1 MLAAMETAGQP
12 VRMQAEDAADR
23 LLWIGLDN
31 RGVELEVIA
40 IEQPYGLL
48 VIHAMPTFYRRRRE
62 GSV

>member
-1 MLAAMETAGQP
+1 MEAAGEPARIHASDG
-12 VRMQAEDAADR
+12 ESADR

-48 VIHAMPTFYRRRRE
+48 VIHAMPAFYRRKRE
-62 GSV
+62 